1 MFYFSHVQGEQTY
14 QQLSTYF
21 LVKLSFYCW
30 LYRERTLKNVE
41 VTITLNH
48 KNNDLMSEFL
58 MFDECI
64 KMTL

>member
-30 LYRERTLKNVE
+30 LYRERILKNVE
-41 VTITLNH
+41 VTIMLNH